1 MSWIAAT
8 DPLALVAIQAGQVGT
23 PSTEAAAAGGNT
35 LDTKQRAT
43 EIGEPVPIVF
53 CRRRNDA
60 GGVLISPGA
69 TEARFENDTS
79 NAVTAFYHLV
89 LSEGRISSIEVKDVF
104 QGPCRVGSHSQT
116 YDRRAGTW
124 TPENAI
130 VQREGFTKPEA
141 SYYCGSVGNY
151 PDMSTLSFRIT
162 APNGS
167 DAWSKQVHCF
177 IRGGLWVPRLF
188 DNTTG
193 PSDNFADLVRW
204 MLLNSGR
211 LQAALLDTPALTAA
225 AQFLEQN
232 RFRCNCS
239 ITKSTN
245 YSDLMVKWAPGFLLT
260 ESNTAGK
267 RGLRP
272 LLPTT
277 STGAINTGAI
287 TPVYT
292 FTEDHVDNGSVEIQY
307 TSLADRRPFVAQM
320 IWRQQPDDDFGII
333 RTAEVR
339 YQNTAPNGPYE
350 SHDLSE
356 FCCNENHAVKV
367 GAYILAKRR
376 YTSHTIRFT
385 ALPQANNTVVVS
397 GSIIR
402 VRLARNTT
410 TAGLAYHDFL
420 YQVER
425 ITKTLAGDLSYEC
438 THFPIDSQG
447 RSLIALDVAN
457 TVGTGIIL
465 SNNKTGLGCDINSKT
480 DTTVPAETFTPPGL
494 DTGGI
499 SIGAG
504 GLEAPPGEVGV
515 NPNDGLGGSGVI
527 LPHTIYPQGA
537 PPVPGAALDPG
548 VDATCGVNQAR
559 SLEWYKDG
567 RKLVTYEFNGS
578 NPPTITYA
586 SGDRIPSWTNSLK
599 GILPVQTGD
608 DGSVYRSVIVC
619 TNGTTTTKETLIQS
633 PGAGVSPAQSLISP
647 NPFFSGQC
655 GDSRFAIA
663 VGTTSGGSVWNVPA
677 GGIPSWDVTPF
688 TGDDGRPDTA
698 MNLMVVNCAGE
709 RTALGL
715 FISSTN
721 RFGTPVMELT
731 RLDTRANSNSPWSPA
746 IFYTGF

>member
-35 LDTKQRAT
+35 LDTKQRAV

-69 TEARFENDTS
+69 TECRFQNDS
-79 NAVTAFYHLV
+79 NNAVTAYYHLV

-116 YDRRAGTW
+116 YNRRAGTW

-130 VQREGFTKPEA
+130 VERQGYTKPEA

-151 PDMSTLSFRIT
+151 PDMSTLSFSIT
-162 APNGS
+162 VPNGS

-177 IRGGLWVPRLF
+177 IRGGLWVTRLF

-193 PSDNFADLVRW
+193 PSDNFADLARW

-211 LQAALLDTPALTAA
+211 LQADLLDTAALTAA

-232 RFRCNCS
+232 QFRCNCS

-277 STGAINTGAI
+277 SSGAINTGAI

-292 FTEDHVDNGSVEIQY
+292 FTEDHVVIGSVEIQY

-356 FCCNENHAVKV
+356 FCCSENHAVKV
-367 GAYILAKRR
+367 GAYILARRR

-385 ALPQANNTVVVS
+385 ALPRANNTVVVS

-447 RSLIALDVAN
+447 RSLIALDVTN

-480 DTTVPAETFTPPGL
+480 DTTVPAETFTSRGV
-494 DTGGI
+494 DTSGVNVGG
-499 SIGAG
+499 G
-504 GLEAPPGEVGV
+504 GVESPPGEVPT
-515 NPNDGLGGSGVI
+515 NPTDPLPPSVPT
-527 LPHTIYPQGA
+527 LPHPTLPQNA
-537 PPVPGAALDPG
+537 PVSPGAALDPRAA
-548 VDATCGVNQAR
+548 DACGPDQVKTLQWFKNGQP
-559 SLEWYKDG
+559 
-567 RKLVTYEFNGS
+567 LVTYSYPGGGS
-578 NPPTITYA
+578 PIVTNH
-586 SGDRIPSWTNSLK
+586 SGTEVPAWADP
-599 GILPVQTGD
+599 
-608 DGSVYRSVIVC
+608 
-619 TNGTTTTKETLIQS
+619 TNGTMMVPSGSCGDVYTSTTTCLNGTSTSRQS
-633 PGAGVSPAQSLISP
+633 IVQCPAPGVSPAQDLV
-647 NPFFSGQC
+647 PFGPSYSGLCSDSQFRVVVGSRYGSAAFS
-655 GDSRFAIA
+655 
-663 VGTTSGGSVWNVPA
+663 VPA
-677 GGIPSWDVTPF
+677 GGVPYWKVTTF
-688 TGDDGRPDTA
+688 IGDGGKEDRTMD
-698 MNLMVVNCAGE
+698 LMAIDCAGNPVRAGVFIGSVNRDGE
-709 RTALGL
+709 AYLGIVSL
-715 FISSTN
+715 Q
-721 RFGTPVMELT
+721 
-731 RLDTRANSNSPWSPA
+731 TRAHAGAPWELA
-746 IFYTGF
+746 IVYNVN